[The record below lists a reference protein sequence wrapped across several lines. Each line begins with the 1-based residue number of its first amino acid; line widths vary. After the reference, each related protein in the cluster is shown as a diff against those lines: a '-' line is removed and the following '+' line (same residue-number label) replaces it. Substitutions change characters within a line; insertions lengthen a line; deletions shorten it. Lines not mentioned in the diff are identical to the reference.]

1 MVTVK
6 YILLLVVWE
15 PICCVGVYLD
25 ISQISIKL
33 LGHIAA
39 EARCWCLFLFVTY
52 DLVPENILFSSLKY
66 SNWDIIVA
74 SLVLWVEI

>member
-1 MVTVK
+1 MI
-6 YILLLVVWE
+6 YGDSEILLLLVVWE
-15 PICCVGVYLD
+15 PIGVYLD